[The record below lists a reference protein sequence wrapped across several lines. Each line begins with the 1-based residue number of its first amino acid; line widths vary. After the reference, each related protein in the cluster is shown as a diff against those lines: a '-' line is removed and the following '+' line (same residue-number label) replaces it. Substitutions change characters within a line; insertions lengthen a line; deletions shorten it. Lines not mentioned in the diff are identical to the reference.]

1 MTASTIA
8 ISKTLTSTLTDIY
21 TVPSGK
27 IALIEHIDVNSI
39 TAGTV
44 RVTRYQVSDT
54 TDYNIFPTGLEIAA
68 KGSREKFQYR
78 LLAGDKIKA
87 SAATT
92 TDAVIHVVGVEN
104 DA

>member
-1 MTASTIA
+1 MAASPIA
-8 ISKTLTSTLTDIY
+8 ISKNLTSTLTDIY

-27 IALIEHIDVNSI
+27 SALIEHIDVNSES
-39 TAGTV
+39 AGTI
-44 RVTRYQVSDT
+44 RVKRYQASDA
-54 TDYNIFPTGLEIAA
+54 TDYNYFPNPDIAA

-87 SAATT
+87 SAAIT